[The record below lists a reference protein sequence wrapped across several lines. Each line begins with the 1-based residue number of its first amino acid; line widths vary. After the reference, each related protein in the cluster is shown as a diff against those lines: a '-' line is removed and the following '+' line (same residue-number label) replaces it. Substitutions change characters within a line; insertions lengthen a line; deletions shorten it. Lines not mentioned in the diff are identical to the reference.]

1 MLALVALKKKKTL
14 ISYPASTA
22 SGGVSLC
29 RRREEKPLLSWYLM
43 DHVRH
48 KIETDDSDGN
58 ENVKKAIS
66 LITKTTTLHAQHAFV
81 YISLPFLHDYD
92 VKMPKFAFYGE

>member
-29 RRREEKPLLSWYLM
+29 RRREEKPLLSWYLV

-66 LITKTTTLHAQHAFV
+66 LTTKTTTLLVHHALL
-81 YISLPFLHDYD
+81 YISLPSLR
-92 VKMPKFAFYGE
+92 A

>member
-29 RRREEKPLLSWYLM
+29 RRREEKPLLSWYLV

-66 LITKTTTLHAQHAFV
+66 LITKTTTLLVHHALLC
-81 YISLPFLHDYD
+81 ISLPSLR
-92 VKMPKFAFYGE
+92 A